1 MKPNWRE
8 RTNLCEKFWVNSVAE
23 FNGKVYM
30 AVSYNK
36 SPSDTVYVYDF
47 KQDTW
52 SKLLPLQY
60 NSAQYR
66 YFSLVAVHK
75 IKCIMAIGGER
86 EKKASSKVFTWNE
99 KSWSSE
105 YLDMPTARSR
115 TSSISYESSVIVA
128 GGLTKES
135 PYTGDLLKTKAVE
148 VLNINEN
155 KWYEVES
162 LPLVAYNTIPLIIG
176 DSVYFGVG
184 YDDYKKPNN
193 KRDDSTCNIVTAS
206 VSDLIKIN
214 DKNSAGLVP
223 NSNSRNMADKSIW
236 KKLPDMPYSSWSIN
250 HYKNKLI
257 VFTGD
262 SLVQPK
268 ENGEV
273 LCQNV
278 PLIYIYNPQTFSW
291 DCVDDLSGTIRSD
304 FYLGMSIHINENTI
318 LFMGGITGRHEDF
331 NDIATPCYTLTF
343 T

>member
-8 RTNLCEKFWVNSVAE
+8 RTNLRKKCWVNSVAE
-23 FNGKVYM
+23 LNGKVYM
-30 AVSYNK
+30 AVRYDDG
-36 SPSDTVYVYDF
+36 PSNTVCVYDF

-52 SKLLPLQY
+52 SNLLPLQY
-60 NSAQYR
+60 Y

-75 IKCIMAIGGER
+75 IKRIMAIGGVKDDEV
-86 EKKASSKVFTWNE
+86 SSKVFTWNE
-99 KSWSSE
+99 KSWSPE

-115 TSSISYESSVIVA
+115 SSSISYESSVIVA
-128 GGLTKES
+128 GGITKIN
-135 PYTGDLLKTKAVE
+135 PYTNDLLVTKAVE

-162 LPLVAYNTIPLIIG
+162 LPLVAYNTIPIIIG
-176 DSVYFGVG
+176 DSVCFGVG
-184 YDDYKKPNN
+184 YDDYIKPNN
-193 KRDDSTCNIVTAS
+193 RDDSTRNIVTAS

-268 ENGEV
+268 ESGEV

-291 DCVDDLSGTIRSD
+291 DCVDDLSGTIKSD
-304 FYLGMSIHINENTI
+304 FYLGISIHINENTI

-331 NDIATPCYTLTF
+331 NDIVTPCYTLTF
-343 T
+343 KP